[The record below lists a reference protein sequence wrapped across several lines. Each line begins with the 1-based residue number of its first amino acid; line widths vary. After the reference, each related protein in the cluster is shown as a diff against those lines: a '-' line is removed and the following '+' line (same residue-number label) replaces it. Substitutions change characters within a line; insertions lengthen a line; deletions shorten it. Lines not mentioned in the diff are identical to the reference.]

1 MFEIFS
7 IGEITKVYIGL
18 KSKKDLDR
26 NKRMPIGIDGVS
38 SEIFE
43 RNLDSSLNEIYR
55 KLLVKNGKIEYNFA
69 PLLRIERS
77 KNQGGVRA
85 LHIPRLRDQIV
96 LRLIHNEIQRLSDQK
111 GINLKIGS
119 PYSFVNRFD
128 LVIKQSPSS
137 VILKTDISQFYDSI
151 PRATAIKL
159 CERLGMRKELLEL
172 MLNWSENLK
181 IRPSN
186 FYVNSDFV
194 AFPGL
199 PQGLSVSSLLAE
211 LYVRQIDHRFIN
223 EQGYFRYIDDVIIVC
238 QDTEDAHNKLENLKL
253 SIGNIGLKLSP
264 HKTDILRIKDG
275 LEWLGL
281 IHYPEKKLIH
291 PDKLIRA
298 VRPIRFLQKECLQR
312 ICDSQ
317 NETEK
322 NESINTLIS
331 KVDKYTTGNK
341 KVRLK
346 WYSLID
352 DNGQWK
358 LMDKYIHGLIY
369 SCIRKA
375 GLDSKT
381 FGQLPSIHAKIL
393 SYKKIRESQNSP
405 IKGNAPSV

>member
-1 MFEIFS
+1 M
-7 IGEITKVYIGL
+7 
-18 KSKKDLDR
+18 
-26 NKRMPIGIDGVS
+26 
-38 SEIFE
+38 
-43 RNLDSSLNEIYR
+43 
-55 KLLVKNGKIEYNFA
+55 
-69 PLLRIERS
+69 
-77 KNQGGVRA
+77 
-85 LHIPRLRDQIV
+85 
-96 LRLIHNEIQRLSDQK
+96 
-111 GINLKIGS
+111 
-119 PYSFVNRFD
+119 
-128 LVIKQSPSS
+128 
-137 VILKTDISQFYDSI
+137 
-151 PRATAIKL
+151 
-159 CERLGMRKELLEL
+159 
-172 MLNWSENLK
+172 
-181 IRPSN
+181 
-186 FYVNSDFV
+186 
-194 AFPGL
+194 
-199 PQGLSVSSLLAE
+199 
-211 LYVRQIDHRFIN
+211 
-223 EQGYFRYIDDVIIVC
+223 
-238 QDTEDAHNKLENLKL
+238 
-253 SIGNIGLKLSP
+253 
-264 HKTDILRIKDG
+264 
-275 LEWLGL
+275 
-281 IHYPEKKLIH
+281 
-291 PDKLIRA
+291 IRA